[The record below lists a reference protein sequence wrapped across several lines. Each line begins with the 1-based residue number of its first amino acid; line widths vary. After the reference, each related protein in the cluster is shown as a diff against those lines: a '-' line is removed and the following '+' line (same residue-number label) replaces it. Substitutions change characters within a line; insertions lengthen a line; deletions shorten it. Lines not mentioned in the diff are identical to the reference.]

1 MRRMKLLFVT
11 VVTVLLAINP
21 AAAAESKPD
30 ARSFAGFW
38 SRFNTAVATG
48 NKEAVAG
55 MTKFPFTNGGGQL
68 SKAEFV
74 KQYDTIL
81 SRNMRKC
88 LEKAKPTKEQDRDS
102 YSVFCGSSIFTFERT
117 SEEYRFTDIGEND

>member
-1 MRRMKLLFVT
+1 MKLFFVT
-11 VVTVLLAINP
+11 VTVLLLAINP

-30 ARSFAGFW
+30 TRSFGGFW
-38 SRFNTAVATG
+38 SQFKAALATG
-48 NKEAVAG
+48 NKEAIAG
-55 MTKFPFTNGGGQL
+55 MTKFPFVNGGGLL

-74 KQYDTIL
+74 KQYDAIFSKNT
-81 SRNMRKC
+81 RKC

-117 SEEYRFTDIGEND
+117 NGEYRFTDIGEND